1 MSSKQESGKP
11 ANETSGAPIRI
22 KKYPNR
28 RLYNTSTSAY
38 IVLEDVVA
46 LVKEGTEFVIEDT
59 KTGEDITRSI
69 LSQVIFEREASQSN
83 YHFPL
88 EVQKQLISMYDDAY
102 GQMMPDYLRESMNV
116 FISERERMKDTF
128 QEIVEKNSRT
138 MAQFNE
144 NLAKQNLEIFNR
156 SFEFFQSM
164 AGISGKTESA
174 SEVDADNQGTAE
186 KSTELEDIQAQI
198 NVLQERLKNVK

>member
-1 MSSKQESGKP
+1 MGTASENTGTEDQK
-11 ANETSGAPIRI
+11 TDTPIKI

-28 RLYNTSTSAY
+28 RLYDTSSSSY
-38 IVLEDVVA
+38 IVLDDIVA
-46 LVKEGTEFVIEDT
+46 LVKAGTEFIIEDT

-69 LSQVIFEREASQSN
+69 LSQVIFEREADQSN

-88 EVQKQLISMYDDAY
+88 DVQKQLISMYDDAY
-102 GQMMPDYLRESMNV
+102 SQMVPDYLRESMNV
-116 FISERERMKDTF
+116 FVTERDRMKNTF
-128 QEIVEKNSRT
+128 QEIVETNSRT

-164 AGISGKTESA
+164 AGFGQDSWA
-174 SEVDADNQGTAE
+174 QE
-186 KSTELEDIQAQI
+186 KSVDEPDEKTDNGDELEDIQAKI
-198 NVLQERLKNVK
+198 NELQERLKNVK